1 MNVPRIETR
10 EAHSR
15 APTSTILRDLL
26 RDAPAETVTLGWLMG
41 GLGNRSFGIVLLLL
55 GLLAALPGASVI
67 AGLVIMVLA
76 GQMLLARRAPVLPRF
91 VTGIRFRT
99 ERLGRML
106 GRAVPPL
113 RFLERFIR
121 PRWQTPPETTKRVVG
136 AAILLTGMLLFA
148 PIPLSNVLPGL
159 AIALMSLAYLEEDGA
174 LLCVA
179 LAIAAILLLT
189 GAGAIWQA
197 LSAAGWV

>member
-1 MNVPRIETR
+1 M
-10 EAHSR
+10 
-15 APTSTILRDLL
+15 
-26 RDAPAETVTLGWLMG
+26 
-41 GLGNRSFGIVLLLL
+41 
-55 GLLAALPGASVI
+55 
-67 AGLVIMVLA
+67 
-76 GQMLLARRAPVLPRF
+76 
-91 VTGIRFRT
+91 
-99 ERLGRML
+99 
-106 GRAVPPL
+106 
-113 RFLERFIR
+113 
-121 PRWQTPPETTKRVVG
+121 VG

-159 AIALMSLAYLEEDGA
+159 AIALISLAYLEEDGA